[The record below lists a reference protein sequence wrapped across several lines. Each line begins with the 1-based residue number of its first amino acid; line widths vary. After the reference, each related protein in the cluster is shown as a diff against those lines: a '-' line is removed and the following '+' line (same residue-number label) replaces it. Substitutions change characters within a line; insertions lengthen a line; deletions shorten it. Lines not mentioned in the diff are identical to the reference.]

1 MRKITVETEAPKIE
15 INGIEFRYRMADG
28 DIYWAGR
35 DVLAKCAALD
45 ISDEHAIMDALN
57 MICEVI
63 DQIIGDGAMAKIMG
77 GKPVSM
83 STALKVL
90 NGIIEDCNARY
101 TAYLRREYTGG
112 GADA

>member
-1 MRKITVETEAPKIE
+1 MRKITVETDAPKIE
-15 INGIEFRYRMADG
+15 INGIVFEYWMSDG
-28 DIYWAGR
+28 EVYWAGR

-45 ISDEHAIMDALN
+45 VSSEGAIIEALN
-57 MICEVI
+57 MTCGAI
-63 DQIIGDGAMAKIMG
+63 DHILGNGAMAKIMG
-77 GKPVSM
+77 GKPVNM

-90 NGIIEDCNARY
+90 NGLVEDCNARY